1 MHQLVRRVWQ
11 ILYGAAVEV
20 IADNGLVLAASI
32 AFFAIFSLA
41 PLLLLVVALAGLAF
55 GQAQTQAEIQNQ
67 FEALMGPDSAQF
79 IASIISRGWSNS

>member
-1 MHQLVRRVWQ
+1 MLHQFVRRVWQ

-41 PLLLLVVALAGLAF
+41 PLLLLVVALSAHTLALGEHGLD
-55 GQAQTQAEIQNQ
+55 
-67 FEALMGPDSAQF
+67 ALV
-79 IASIISRGWSNS
+79 